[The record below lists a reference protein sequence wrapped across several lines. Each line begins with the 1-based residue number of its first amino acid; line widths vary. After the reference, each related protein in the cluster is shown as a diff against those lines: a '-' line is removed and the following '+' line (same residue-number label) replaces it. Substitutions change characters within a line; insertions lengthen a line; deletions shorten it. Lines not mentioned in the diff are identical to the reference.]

1 MDITFV
7 DNVLGQ
13 GCSRNF
19 CGTNAMCRESLS
31 GRPTCSCP
39 PGHSGNP
46 LTYCRRLECVDHS
59 ECRSDMACR
68 SGGCVNPCIGAC
80 GANARCEVLILLL
93 KDRNI

>member
-1 MDITFV
+1 MEFTIV

-13 GCSRNF
+13 GCSRNI

-46 LTYCRRLECVDHS
+46 LTYCRRVECVDHS

-68 SGGCVNPCIGAC
+68 SGGCVNPCAGAC
-80 GANARCEVLILLL
+80 GTNARCEVLIFF
-93 KDRNI
+93 